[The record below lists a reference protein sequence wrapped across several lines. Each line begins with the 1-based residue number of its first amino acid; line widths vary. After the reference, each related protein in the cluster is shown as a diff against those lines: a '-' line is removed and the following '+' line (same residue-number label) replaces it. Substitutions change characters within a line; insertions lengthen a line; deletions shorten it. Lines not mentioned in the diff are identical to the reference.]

1 MNGFAI
7 TTTAENGGAR
17 IRVSG
22 ELDIATAPE
31 LERELLQRLADP
43 GCRDIVL
50 DLQPVSFIDSSG
62 LRVVL
67 LGSREALAAGRRLRI
82 RPGDGQVLRVIEL
95 ADVADRLELD
105 LGADPPAT

>member
-1 MNGFAI
+1 MTAFSI
-7 TTTAENGGAR
+7 RTTAESGDAC
-17 IRVSG
+17 IEVLG
-22 ELDIATAPE
+22 ELDIASAPE

-43 GCRDIVL
+43 ACHEIVL
-50 DLQPVSFIDSSG
+50 DLQPVTFIDSSG

-95 ADVADRLELD
+95 ADVADRLELE
-105 LGADPPAT
+105 LGTGPAPG